1 MITNPV
7 TISSKMLM
15 IQMSITI
22 ITCFMYKDIINAS
35 CNKGMPNHNVETLD
49 KVSPI
54 DISEQLSLQK
64 YIYEYQNTYKNGG
77 FSYDLKYTLGH
88 TKIKINRVRIWQ
100 DIHRES
106 LYRKPIGSQ

>member
-7 TISSKMLM
+7 TISSMMLM

-35 CNKGMPNHNVETLD
+35 CNKGMPNHNVEILD

-54 DISEQLSLQK
+54 DISEQLS
-64 YIYEYQNTYKNGG
+64 IYEYIYLN
-77 FSYDLKYTLGH
+77 
-88 TKIKINRVRIWQ
+88 IKIHTSKE
-100 DIHRES
+100 D
-106 LYRKPIGSQ
+106 LDMT

>member
-7 TISSKMLM
+7 TISSKMLT

-35 CNKGMPNHNVETLD
+35 CNKGMPNYNVEILD

-54 DISEQLSLQK
+54 DISEQLS
-64 YIYEYQNTYKNGG
+64 IYEYIYLN
-77 FSYDLKYTLGH
+77 
-88 TKIKINRVRIWQ
+88 IKIHTSKE
-100 DIHRES
+100 D
-106 LYRKPIGSQ
+106 LDMT

>member
-7 TISSKMLM
+7 MISSKMLM

-35 CNKGMPNHNVETLD
+35 CNKGMPNYNVEILD

-54 DISEQLSLQK
+54 DISEQLS
-64 YIYEYQNTYKNGG
+64 IYEYIYLN
-77 FSYDLKYTLGH
+77 
-88 TKIKINRVRIWQ
+88 IKIHTSKE
-100 DIHRES
+100 D
-106 LYRKPIGSQ
+106 LDMT

>member
-7 TISSKMLM
+7 TISSKMLT

-35 CNKGMPNHNVETLD
+35 CNEGMPNYNVETLD

-54 DISEQLSLQK
+54 DISEQLSL
-64 YIYEYQNTYKNGG
+64 YRNIYLN
-77 FSYDLKYTLGH
+77 
-88 TKIKINRVRIWQ
+88 IKIHTRMEDLVMT
-100 DIHRES
+100 
-106 LYRKPIGSQ
+106 

>member
-35 CNKGMPNHNVETLD
+35 CNKGMPNYNVEILD

-54 DISEQLSLQK
+54 DISEQLS
-64 YIYEYQNTYKNGG
+64 IYEYIYLN
-77 FSYDLKYTLGH
+77 
-88 TKIKINRVRIWQ
+88 IKIHTSKE
-100 DIHRES
+100 D
-106 LYRKPIGSQ
+106 LDMT

>member
-15 IQMSITI
+15 IQMSIAI

-35 CNKGMPNHNVETLD
+35 CNKGMPNYNVEILD

-54 DISEQLSLQK
+54 DISEQLSIGTTTYTT
-64 YIYEYQNTYKNGG
+64 YIYIYNYTSTLTLAHMILIFNLGNRYQ
-77 FSYDLKYTLGH
+77 
-88 TKIKINRVRIWQ
+88 
-100 DIHRES
+100 
-106 LYRKPIGSQ
+106 